1 MTLVR
6 IARMFIEPARVIR
19 RNCLRQ
25 HAAAL
30 MGRDMLYRMRT
41 SLRLIGSTVSLAA
54 LAAGNHVHAQDAA
67 QDDTAE
73 ATTDPTLTDDL
84 HDRRVNYQGRIVV
97 SAQGIRDFDLLAGT
111 DVVEGE
117 ELQRN
122 LDGQIGE
129 VLDSQPGVSASGFA
143 PGASRPILRGFS
155 GERVKV
161 LIDGIGAIDASNTS
175 DDHAV
180 SIDALTAERIEVL
193 RGPAVLLFGSQAIGG
208 AVNVIDKRIPLR
220 LPSESVHV
228 DVLARSDTATDLR
241 EFGGSLD
248 ARLGNSGFVFHA
260 DGSWRETDDLEV
272 AGFTVAPELRADLL
286 ADAAEEEEE
295 GHFEEAEELREAA
308 DQRGFVP
315 NTGTETW
322 TANAG
327 LAFFAGESSLGV
339 SFGVYDSEYGIPG
352 RPGGGHHHDEEEHE
366 DHDEDHEDED
376 HDDEDHDE
384 DHHDEEEGHEHGD
397 VPVSIGLRQYR
408 ADLRGDIFLGE
419 GFFERLRFRAGYSD
433 YTHTEFE
440 GDEVGTVFDV
450 QGIEARAELVQNSSG
465 PWRGSI
471 GTQYYYRD
479 FEAVGAEAF
488 VAPNRTDQIAFFALQ
503 EYATGPFQV
512 EGSVRYENTNVESNT
527 LGIERDFDTFSGA
540 LGFAYDVS
548 PAVRTGI
555 NLSRVA
561 RAPAAEELFS
571 NGPHIATQA
580 FEIGDPDLEEEKAWG
595 AEIFARGSFA
605 GASFS
610 IAAYRNWFDDFIYL
624 AQNGEEED
632 ELPVY
637 VFLQQDATYTGIEG
651 ELAFD
656 LIDTGSFTLGTELLG
671 EYIHAELDDDTFVP
685 RIPPLHLAGAL
696 TASTGAFDLRGEV
709 EWYDEQNDIAPFETA
724 TDGYTFVN
732 ASIAWR
738 PVRGDNSITLLLKAD
753 NIFDVT
759 GRRHT
764 SFTKDYVPLAG
775 RNISASLRASF

>member
-1 MTLVR
+1 MRISLLLSTCSAIAIFTLSN
-6 IARMFIEPARVIR
+6 PALAEDER
-19 RNCLRQ
+19 
-25 HAAAL
+25 AEKAAL
-30 MGRDMLYRMRT
+30 HEQTPANIIVTAPFQRDRSDIL
-41 SLRLIGSTVSLAA
+41 SGASVLQGS
-54 LAAGNHVHAQDAA
+54 D
-67 QDDTAE
+67 
-73 ATTDPTLTDDL
+73 LT
-84 HDRRVNYQGRIVV
+84 Q
-97 SAQGIRDFDLLAGT
+97 AIRPS
-111 DVVEGE
+111 
-117 ELQRN
+117 
-122 LDGQIGE
+122 IGE
-129 VLDSQPGVSASGFA
+129 TLQHTPGVSATSFG
-143 PGASRPILRGFS
+143 PSASRPVLRGLQ
-155 GERVKV
+155 GERVRV
-161 LIDGIGAIDASNTS
+161 LVDGIGSIDVSNTS
-175 DDHAV
+175 VDHAPV
-180 SIDALTAERIEVL
+180 VNPLLAERIEVL
-193 RGPAVLLFGSQAIGG
+193 RGPQSLLFGASAIGG
-208 AVNVIDKRIPLR
+208 VVNVIDKRIPLR

-248 ARLGNSGFVFHA
+248 ARLGNSGFVFHT

-295 GHFEEAEELREAA
+295 GHLEEAEELREAA

-327 LAFFAGESSLGV
+327 FAFFAGESSLGV

-512 EGSVRYENTNVESNT
+512 EGSVRYENTNVESDT

>member
-1 MTLVR
+1 MRISLLLSTCSAIAIFTLSN
-6 IARMFIEPARVIR
+6 PALAEDER
-19 RNCLRQ
+19 
-25 HAAAL
+25 AEKAAL
-30 MGRDMLYRMRT
+30 HEQTPANIIVTAPFQRDRSDIL
-41 SLRLIGSTVSLAA
+41 SGASVLQGS
-54 LAAGNHVHAQDAA
+54 D
-67 QDDTAE
+67 
-73 ATTDPTLTDDL
+73 LT
-84 HDRRVNYQGRIVV
+84 Q
-97 SAQGIRDFDLLAGT
+97 AIRPS
-111 DVVEGE
+111 
-117 ELQRN
+117 
-122 LDGQIGE
+122 IGE
-129 VLDSQPGVSASGFA
+129 TLQHTPGVSATSFG
-143 PGASRPILRGFS
+143 PSASRPVLRGLQ
-155 GERVKV
+155 GERVRV
-161 LIDGIGAIDASNTS
+161 LVDGIGSIDVSNTS
-175 DDHAV
+175 VDHAPV
-180 SIDALTAERIEVL
+180 VNPLLAERIEVL
-193 RGPAVLLFGSQAIGG
+193 RGPQSLLFGASAIGG
-208 AVNVIDKRIPLR
+208 VVNVIDKRIPLR

-322 TANAG
+322 TANAC

-384 DHHDEEEGHEHGD
+384 DHHDEEEGHEHGE

-512 EGSVRYENTNVESNT
+512 EGSVRYENTNVESDT

-671 EYIHAELDDDTFVP
+671 EYVHAELDDDTFVP

-738 PVRGDNSITLLLKAD
+738 PMRGDNSITLLLKAD